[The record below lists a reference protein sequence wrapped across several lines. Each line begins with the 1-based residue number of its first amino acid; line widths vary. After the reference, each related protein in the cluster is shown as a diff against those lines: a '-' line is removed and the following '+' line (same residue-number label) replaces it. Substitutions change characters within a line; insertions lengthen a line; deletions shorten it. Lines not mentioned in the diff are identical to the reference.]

1 MGRAVY
7 EEVKDDPVDEREDQ
21 PEPLRIGGDVLR
33 LLCLLDRE
41 VEELVSAVVERVR
54 EDLLLAEEFFV
65 VLVDHLVDIVWYKLF
80 RVVEVDKSDVLFF
93 LGVKFHQLFPLG

>member
-1 MGRAVY
+1 M
-7 EEVKDDPVDEREDQ
+7 
-21 PEPLRIGGDVLR
+21 R